1 MAEMAP
7 IKEIFT
13 ASAGAEQGT
22 DPLHWVPPHFL
33 MPYLSCHQRKRYPDS
48 IEGERGNGIMFNKK
62 NDDATDYDRAGPT
75 VREAPNMKKRKT
87 SVIGPTLRFKGE
99 LSANEDLIIEGQI
112 EGVIA
117 HHEKN
122 LTVGKEGRVK
132 ADIAARTV
140 EIYGYVEGDVRGEEI
155 VKLAESAVVK
165 GNIFCARIV
174 MANGA
179 QFTGNIDMSQKTKSS
194 GKPTS
199 PQIKQP
205 VEAVK
210 IA

>member
-1 MAEMAP
+1 
-7 IKEIFT
+7 
-13 ASAGAEQGT
+13 
-22 DPLHWVPPHFL
+22 
-33 MPYLSCHQRKRYPDS
+33 
-48 IEGERGNGIMFNKK
+48 MFNKK
-62 NDDATDYDRAGPT
+62 NDGAADYDRAEPV
-75 VREAPNMKKRKT
+75 VREAPNVSKRKT

-132 ADIAARTV
+132 ANIAARTV
-140 EIYGYVEGDVRGEEI
+140 EIYGYVEGDVRGEES

-165 GNIFCARIV
+165 GNIFCARII

-179 QFTGNIDMSQKTKSS
+179 KFSGSVDMSQRTKA
-194 GKPTS
+194 PAQPAS
-199 PQIKQP
+199 PQPKQP
-205 VEAVK
+205 AAAPKVAAGQK
-210 IA
+210 LPNR